1 MVILFYKIAKGV
13 VMSSLELSFN
23 AVMPIFILMLIGY
36 VLKISNFAEKIFFD
50 GINKLVFRL
59 FLPVLLFYNIYST
72 ESLNIFDGKLIIF
85 TIAGVFFVFAVG
97 FFAVRLITHHNSRRG
112 VLLQSFFR
120 TNYAILGIPL
130 VENICKGNTTG
141 LASVMVAV
149 IVPVFNILAVIGLEY
164 YRNGTPDFKKVVRS
178 IITNPLIVGCI
189 AGTVLLFLNIKLPSM
204 VEKSVYDIGK
214 VATPLSIIALGAS
227 FSFTHT
233 KDCAKELV
241 IATVARLVVIPL
253 LVICTAVT
261 LGFRGEPLAC
271 VLIASGAPVAV
282 SSFAMSQQMGGDENL
297 AAQVIVVTSALCLFS
312 LFGWIFALSSLGL
325 F

>member
-1 MVILFYKIAKGV
+1 MN
-13 VMSSLELSFN
+13 SLELSFN

-36 VLKISNFAEKIFFD
+36 LLKLGKFADKAFFN
-50 GINKLVFRL
+50 GLNRMVFRL

-72 ESLNIFDGKLIIF
+72 KSLSIFDPKLMIF
-85 TIAGVFFVFAVG
+85 TVVGVSTVFVIG
-97 FFAVRLITHHNSRRG
+97 FFTVRLITDQNSRRG

-120 TNYAILGIPL
+120 ANYAILGIPL

-141 LASVMVAV
+141 VASVMVAV
-149 IVPVFNILAVIGLEY
+149 IVPVFNIFAVVGLEY
-164 YRNGTPDFKKVVRS
+164 FRKGTPDFKKIFKS
-178 IITNPLIVGCI
+178 IATNPLIIGCFLGAI
-189 AGTVLLFLNIKLPSM
+189 FLLLDIKLPTLI
-204 VEKSVYDIGK
+204 EKSVYDIGK
-214 VATPLSIIALGAS
+214 VATPLAIIALGAS

-233 KDCAKELV
+233 KDCAKELI
-241 IATVARLVVIPL
+241 IATVARLIVIPL
-253 LVICTAVT
+253 LVICSAVA
-261 LGFRGEPLAC
+261 LGFRGEALAS

>member
-1 MVILFYKIAKGV
+1 MN
-13 VMSSLELSFN
+13 SLELSFN

-36 VLKISNFAEKIFFD
+36 LLKLWKFADKAFFD
-50 GINKLVFRL
+50 GLNRIVFRL

-72 ESLNIFDGKLIIF
+72 KSLKVFDGKLIVF
-85 TIAGVFFVFAVG
+85 TVVGIISVFVVG
-97 FFAVRLITHHNSRRG
+97 FFAVRLITNQNSRRG
-112 VLLQSFFR
+112 VLLQSLFR

-130 VENICKGNTTG
+130 VENICKGNSTG

-149 IVPVFNILAVIGLEY
+149 IIPVFNILAVVGLEY
-164 YRNGTPDFKKVVRS
+164 FRNGTPDFKKVVRS
-178 IITNPLIVGCI
+178 IATNPLIIGCV
-189 AGTVLLFLNIKLPSM
+189 AGAVFLLADINLPALI
-204 VEKSVYDIGK
+204 EKSIYDIGK
-214 VATPLSIIALGAS
+214 VATPLAIITLGAS
-227 FSFTHT
+227 FSFNHT
-233 KDCAKELV
+233 RDCAKELI
-241 IATVARLVVIPL
+241 IATIARLIIIPFI
-253 LVICTAVT
+253 VICTAVA
-261 LGFRGEPLAC
+261 LGFRGESLAC